1 MCIYIYSCTYH
12 SDFQLQ
18 KNPPR
23 TRGSRLQPD
32 SVVLTCA
39 LAALEKASE
48 WQAAGALLAA
58 GILRELELEIFW
70 RFSGDMG
77 IEFGDMT

>member
-1 MCIYIYSCTYH
+1 M
-12 SDFQLQ
+12 
-18 KNPPR
+18 
-23 TRGSRLQPD
+23 QPD

-48 WQAAGALLAA
+48 WQAAGSLLAA

-70 RFSGDMG
+70 GYGDRIWG
-77 IEFGDMT
+77 YDIYVHLVI